1 MQIIYQGTHQLVPG
15 VEPVGDVQ
23 AVDLTLDIED
33 GVDLLHGLERDG
45 GYVVCG
51 LLLARLFLDVG
62 KLEELPPG
70 VAPTEGAEHRARI
83 TATAIEVVLAAVG
96 IGLQYALPPG
106 EIPVRMGHFPVT
118 REVEQRGWRR
128 RATKGPVIS
137 DIGPEPRCLRPSL
150 RQEAGCGV
158 VALQALGCQNMGP
171 DQGMEWLE
179 CGGTGPDLIGQRQE
193 KLRST
198 PSLA

>member
-1 MQIIYQGTHQLVPG
+1 MQIIDQGTHQLVPG

-45 GYVVCG
+45 GYVLCG

-96 IGLQYALPPG
+96 IGLQDALPPG
-106 EIPVRMGHFPVT
+106 EMPVRMGHFPVT
-118 REVEQRGWRR
+118 LEVEQRGWRR
-128 RATKGPVIS
+128 RTTKGPVIS
-137 DIGPEPRCLRPSL
+137 DIGPEPRCLLPSL
-150 RQEAGCGV
+150 RQ
-158 VALQALGCQNMGP
+158 
-171 DQGMEWLE
+171 
-179 CGGTGPDLIGQRQE
+179 
-193 KLRST
+193 
-198 PSLA
+198 